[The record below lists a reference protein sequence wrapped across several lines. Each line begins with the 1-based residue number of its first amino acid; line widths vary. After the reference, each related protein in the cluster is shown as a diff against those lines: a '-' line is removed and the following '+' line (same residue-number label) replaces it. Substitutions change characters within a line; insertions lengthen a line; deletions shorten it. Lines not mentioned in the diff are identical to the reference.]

1 MIFRPNLSVQVKK
14 FGIIMLENCVKLK
27 GENFKG
33 YGGKNQK
40 SKREKRG
47 NGILFPVTVDVTA
60 LYTSIP
66 AEGEH
71 GGIQAFEKAMNQRP
85 ADNIKQIPTH
95 FLIKLLELVL
105 HGRDPPMEYDFS
117 RYRFFSTIS
126 IGIGCR
132 F

>member
-1 MIFRPNLSVQVKK
+1 
-14 FGIIMLENCVKLK
+14 MLENCVKLK

-85 ADNIKQIPTH
+85 ADDKKQIPTH

-105 HGRDPPMEYDFS
+105 RGKIFEFDDQLYGQ
-117 RYRFFSTIS
+117 I
-126 IGIGCR
+126 IGTAMHCKC
-132 F
+132 FVC